1 MATQEYLVWSD
12 LQALDS
18 SPSAVRDKFKS
29 IYNKNPDGIALND
42 TTYYDAVNPPIT
54 QQYGHFCY
62 KTLGE
67 ITYTEDGQEADQAI
81 VGSNTAYNHGD
92 QPASISL
99 TVNGGWSESTGWST
113 SLTEG
118 MTFSESVTLEGVF
131 QMGMQFNVSATVG
144 QTGSNTVNKGASATV
159 TVTVPPNSQVKVD
172 MVATM
177 KTEKMKFSAPIQVAG
192 MFGANFPDRVNGHY
206 FWFAD
211 AGSILPKTSGTLNGK
226 IKGTAAFDVQ
236 THINPAVPITS

>member
-1 MATQEYLVWSD
+1 MAQEYLVWSD
-12 LQALDS
+12 LQALQS
-18 SPSAVRDKFKS
+18 SPSAVRDKFGS
-29 IYNKNPDGIALND
+29 IYGETPDGIALND
-42 TTYYDAVNPPIT
+42 TIYYNGVSPAIT
-54 QQYGHFCY
+54 QQYGHYCY

-67 ITYTEDGQEADQAI
+67 ITYSEEGQQADQAV
-81 VGSNTAYNHGD
+81 VGTNTAFNNSD

-99 TVNGGWSESTGWST
+99 TVNGGWSETTGWST

-144 QTGSNTVNKGASATV
+144 QSGSNTVNKGASATV
-159 TVTVPPNSQVKVD
+159 TVTVPPNSQIKID

-177 KTEKMKFSAPIQVAG
+177 KTETMDFSAPIQVSG

-206 FWFAD
+206 FWFSDAD
-211 AGSILPKTSGTLNGK
+211 SVLPQTSGTLTGK
-226 IKGTAAFDVQ
+226 ISGTAAFDVQ
-236 THINPAVPITS
+236 THINPAQPIAG

>member
-1 MATQEYLVWSD
+1 MAQEYLVWSD
-12 LQALDS
+12 LQALQS
-18 SPSAVRDKFKS
+18 SPSAVRDKFGSMYGKT
-29 IYNKNPDGIALND
+29 PDGIALND
-42 TTYYDAVNPPIT
+42 TTYYDAVTPAIT
-54 QQYGHFCY
+54 QQYGHYCY

-67 ITYTEDGQEADQAI
+67 ISYSEEGQQANQAV
-81 VGSNTAYNHGD
+81 VGTNTAYNNSD

-99 TVNGGWSESTGWST
+99 TVNGGWSETTGWST

-144 QTGSNTVNKGASATV
+144 QSGSNTVNKGASATV
-159 TVTVPPNSQVKVD
+159 TVTVPPKSQIKID

-177 KTEKMKFSAPIQVAG
+177 KTETMDFSAPIQVTG

-211 AGSILPKTSGTLNGK
+211 AGSLLPQTSGTLTGK
-226 IKGTAAFDVQ
+226 ISGTAAFDVQ
-236 THINPAVPITS
+236 THINPAQPIGS